1 MASCHSLHF
10 HRRWK
15 SRPTLK
21 YNSRPRRF
29 QALELKGLKAKIRSE
44 VDALRQELIQL
55 SLKIHDNP
63 ELSFQEKRAS
73 SWLIEFLH
81 DNGFRVRRNFVG
93 LPTAFE
99 ATYGRG
105 TPRIA
110 LLAEYD
116 ALPQMGHGCGHNVI
130 AASAVGAGV
139 ASKLAVDQVGGT
151 IVVLGT
157 PGEEVFGGKIDMVE
171 ARVFDGIDVA
181 MMVHPN
187 TRNTVT
193 METLACISLDVEF
206 IGKAA
211 HAAAQPY
218 KGVNALEAL
227 ILGFNSVNA
236 LRQHI
241 KGEARIHGIITDGG
255 QAPNIVP
262 ARSAAR
268 FLIRALDKGYLDE
281 LKEKVLNCFRAG
293 SVATGAKLIHHW
305 GERSYLPM
313 KSNVALA
320 GLFNEN
326 LESLGRHVQAP
337 DPRFGF
343 GSTDMG
349 NVSQVVPSIHPLVA
363 IAPPEVVIHT
373 PEFAEAAAS
382 EAGHEGLLDAA
393 KAMATTVVDILTKPE
408 VLDEIKQEFLSS
420 HD

>member
-1 MASCHSLHF
+1 
-10 HRRWK
+10 
-15 SRPTLK
+15 
-21 YNSRPRRF
+21 
-29 QALELKGLKAKIRSE
+29 
-44 VDALRQELIQL
+44 
-55 SLKIHDNP
+55 
-63 ELSFQEKRAS
+63 
-73 SWLIEFLH
+73 
-81 DNGFRVRRNFVG
+81 
-93 LPTAFE
+93 
-99 ATYGRG
+99 
-105 TPRIA
+105 
-110 LLAEYD
+110 
-116 ALPQMGHGCGHNVI
+116 
-130 AASAVGAGV
+130 
-139 ASKLAVDQVGGT
+139 
-151 IVVLGT
+151 
-157 PGEEVFGGKIDMVE
+157 MVE
-171 ARVFDGIDVA
+171 ARVFDGIDAA

-193 METLACISLDVEF
+193 METLACTSLDVEF

-218 KGVNALEAL
+218 EGVNALEAL

-241 KGEARIHGIITDGG
+241 RGEARIHGIITDGG

-262 ARSAAR
+262 ARSAGR

-305 GERSYLPM
+305 GERDYLPM

-326 LESLGRHVQAP
+326 LESLGRHVEAP

-349 NVSQVVPSIHPLVA
+349 NVSQVVPSIHPSVA

-393 KAMATTVVDILTKPE
+393 KAMAMTVVDILTKPE

>member
-1 MASCHSLHF
+1 
-10 HRRWK
+10 
-15 SRPTLK
+15 
-21 YNSRPRRF
+21 
-29 QALELKGLKAKIRSE
+29 LELEGLKAKIRSE

-63 ELSFQEKRAS
+63 ELSFQERRAS
-73 SWLIEFLH
+73 SWLIEFLR

-171 ARVFDGIDVA
+171 ARVFEEIDVA

-193 METLACISLDVEF
+193 METLACTSLDVEF

-227 ILGFNSVNA
+227 IMGFSSVNA

-326 LESLGRHVQAP
+326 LQSLGRHVEVP

-349 NVSQVVPSIHPLVA
+349 NVSQVVPSIHPSVA

-420 HD
+420 DD